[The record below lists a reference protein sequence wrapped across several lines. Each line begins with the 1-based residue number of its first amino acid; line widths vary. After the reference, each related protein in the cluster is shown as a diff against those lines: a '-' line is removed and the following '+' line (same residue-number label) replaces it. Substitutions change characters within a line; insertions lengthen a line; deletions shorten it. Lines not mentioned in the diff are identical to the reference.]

1 MKRLIIAAGLCA
13 AFCAEAMPTKEA
25 LEAARPKVMLKTEY
39 IVRKL
44 DSGAFK
50 PGEAADAFVALTVR
64 PTGEAEKFL
73 LLNAA
78 LRLRMRSGDI
88 AGAKAVVDR
97 LKAEI
102 PGITAEQLNALMLE
116 ETPNCYAAWFSDD
129 KSTPSA
135 RNRKEWHVKKARLER
150 NGLTVTSLD
159 ELRKCDHSKV
169 VRLYLRG
176 VKGITDEDL
185 AGLTG
190 IEALD
195 LSETGIGEIPAPVF
209 KMKNLQ
215 NLWLARNPIK
225 TVPDDIRELN
235 NLRNLRYL
243 NLDGTH
249 VDRIPDGLIHL
260 PVLNYLRMN
269 DTPLDDGMYT
279 DSEGRSRSHF
289 TEILGKMHLR
299 RFYAKNTKITMLPQ
313 AYRLGQMT
321 DLDVGG
327 TMISEIAPKWGEG
340 NRFRTVS
347 FAGCTKLRRLPENL
361 DGWSKI
367 QLIDLSD
374 TPIAKDKDE
383 IARIRRAIGDKTTI
397 IY

>member
-1 MKRLIIAAGLCA
+1 MKRLVIAAGLCA
-13 AFCAEAMPTKEA
+13 AFCVGAMPTKEA
-25 LEAARPKVMLKTEY
+25 LDAARPKVMLKTAD
-39 IVRKL
+39 IVKKL
-44 DSGAFK
+44 NSGALK
-50 PGEAADAFVALTVR
+50 PGEAADAFAALTVR

-88 AGAKAVVDR
+88 AGAKAAVDR

-129 KSTPSA
+129 KSAPSA
-135 RNRKEWHVKKARLER
+135 RNGKEWHVKKARLER
-150 NGLTVTSLD
+150 IGLTVTSLD
-159 ELRKCDHSKV
+159 ELRKCDRSKV
-169 VRLYLRG
+169 VRLYLRKA
-176 VKGITDEDL
+176 KGITDEDL

-190 IEALD
+190 IESLD

-209 KMKNLQ
+209 KMKKLQ

-235 NLRNLRYL
+235 RLRYL

-249 VDRIPDGLIHL
+249 VDRIPDGLAHL
-260 PVLNYLRMN
+260 PSLYYLRMN

-279 DSEGRSRSHF
+279 DSKGCRLSHF
-289 TEILGKMHLR
+289 TETLGKLRLR
-299 RFYAKNTKITMLPQ
+299 RLYARNTKITMLPQ
-313 AYRLGQMT
+313 AYRVGQMT

-327 TMISEIAPKWGEG
+327 TMISEISSEWGAWS
-340 NRFRTVS
+340 NFRTVS

-361 DGWSKI
+361 DSRSKI
-367 QLIDLSD
+367 RFIDLSD

-383 IARIRRAIGDKTTI
+383 IARIRRAIGDKATI

>member
-25 LEAARPKVMLKTEY
+25 LEAARPKVMLKTED

-44 DSGAFK
+44 NSGALK
-50 PGEAADAFVALTVR
+50 PGEAADAFAALTVR

-129 KSTPSA
+129 KSTRSA
-135 RNRKEWHVKKARLER
+135 RNRKEWHVKEARLER
-150 NGLTVTSLD
+150 IGLTVTSLD
-159 ELRKCDHSKV
+159 ELRKCDRSKV
-169 VRLYLRG
+169 VRLYLRKA
-176 VKGITDEDL
+176 KGITDEDL

-209 KMKNLQ
+209 KMKKLQ
-215 NLWLARNPIK
+215 SLWLARNPIK
-225 TVPDDIRELN
+225 TVPDDIRALS
-235 NLRNLRYL
+235 RLRYL

-249 VDRIPDGLIHL
+249 VDRIPDGLINL

-279 DSEGRSRSHF
+279 DSKGCRLSHF
-289 TEILGKMHLR
+289 TETLGKLRLR
-299 RFYAKNTKITMLPQ
+299 RLYARNTKITMLPQ
-313 AYRLGQMT
+313 TYRVGQMT

-327 TMISEIAPKWGEG
+327 TMISEISPAWGEW

-361 DGWSKI
+361 DSWSKI
-367 QLIDLSD
+367 RLIDLSD

-383 IARIRRAIGDKTTI
+383 IARIRRAIGDKATI